1 MQNNQELPIEVWIIQ
16 ESLSPQQIANIT
28 INSSLPLSTFKTIIC
43 TQLGLD
49 PDRYELL
56 SLQNIDGSCI
66 LQSLLS
72 TELKIEQTQ
81 IVNTLKICL
90 KFEDINWDFS
100 KCQDSNFSSQ
110 ITNGNFNL
118 LSERIKEIMKK
129 PKTRIRIKKISVI
142 QKNLK
147 LLLAELKMGY

>member
-16 ESLSPQQIANIT
+16 ESLSPQLITTIAVS
-28 INSSLPLSTFKTIIC
+28 SSLPLSTFKTLIC

-56 SLQNIDGSCI
+56 SLQNNDGSCI
-66 LQSLLS
+66 LQTLIS
-72 TELKIEQTQ
+72 TDLKIEQSQ
-81 IVNTLKICL
+81 IANTLKVCL

-110 ITNGNFNL
+110 IINGNFNL
-118 LSERIKEIMKK
+118 LSEKIKEIIQK
-129 PKTRIRIKKISVI
+129 PKIRIRIKKISAI